1 MAANRLE
8 QYVVES
14 YTGSLSELKENIESV
29 TGIEKARI
37 TSKPYDEVKDR
48 RLAFDISYDPDII
61 YRYTVCE
68 EVEDMGGVNENVL
81 SS

>member
-1 MAANRLE
+1 MASNRLE

-29 TGIEKARI
+29 TGIENARI
-37 TSKPYDEVKDR
+37 ASNPYDEVEDR

-68 EVEDMGGVNENVL
+68 EVEAMDGVNKNVL